1 MVEVKQGSFYLGG
14 SAPPATDPSATQ
26 LMYDARNLTTH
37 GVIVGMTGSGKT
49 GLAID
54 LLEEALL
61 SGISALVIDPKGDMG
76 NLLLNFPDLR
86 PEDFLPWV
94 NEGDAARKGM
104 SVPDFAAKTATDW
117 REGLASWGIGPDRMR
132 RLKDGAQF
140 AIYTPGSSA
149 GIPLNVVGSLAVPSL
164 GWDTEE
170 ETLRDEIEGFVSS
183 LLGMAG
189 IDADPIASREHVL
202 LSNLVEA
209 SWRQARDMDL
219 ASLIQQVQDPPLR
232 KLGVFELD
240 AFFPPKDRTA
250 LAMRLNGLVA
260 SPSFAAWLEGPPL
273 DPRTLLEPADG
284 KPRASIISLAHL
296 SDTERQFVIT
306 LLLSRVVTW
315 MRGLPGT
322 TDLRAVVYMDEVF
335 GFAPP
340 TAAPP
345 SKKPILTLLKQ
356 ARAFGVGMLLAT
368 QNPVDL
374 DYKAMS
380 NAGAW
385 FIGRLQT
392 DRDKARILEGL
403 QSASGG
409 VDVSALDT
417 MIGGLEQRRFVLHD
431 THAGEPQVFQS
442 RWAMSY
448 LRGPLTREQIQSLTK
463 DAPERHARASV
474 APAPEPAAASAPPP
488 LPASAPGT
496 PQTPAPVPA
505 EGEVPVAPAV
515 AGGVRAFYLDPAAPW
530 ASSIGAVPGGPR
542 LRAGVVARVHLRFDD
557 TKAGIDHVE
566 EWEAVW
572 FPLERGMDP
581 EAARPV
587 DYDDRD
593 LRPDPPAGAL
603 YVIPEAPIR
612 DGDFFSR
619 GSADLKAN
627 LTRNRNVTVFRN
639 PSLKLYSRVGE
650 SREEFATRCDQAAQ
664 AEADRDTAKIKDRL
678 EQRRDRLAAAVDTA
692 RRQLDQARVDA
703 KERGHQELLA
713 GAGSVL
719 SILLGGRSNARSM
732 AGRVGGALGGA
743 SSRRSMKSRAEERE
757 RVAGQRVAGR
767 EEDLRQLEQEI
778 LDDVAEIDDRW
789 RQQGAEIEEIEI
801 GLESADV
808 QVDELALVW
817 IPTA

>member
-1 MVEVKQGSFYLGG
+1 MADLRLGG
-14 SAPPATDPSATQ
+14 QVDPASHERGDTPTKLSSGD
-26 LMYDARNLTTH
+26 LTTH

-117 REGLASWGIGPDRMR
+117 REGLASWGVEPDRMR
-132 RLKDGAQF
+132 RLKEGARF

-189 IDADPIASREHVL
+189 IQADPIASREHVL
-202 LSNLVEA
+202 LSNLVES
-209 SWRQARDMDL
+209 SWRRGRDMDL
-219 ASLIQQVQDPPLR
+219 ASLIQQAQDPPLR

-250 LAMRLNGLVA
+250 LAMRLNGLMA

-296 SDTERQFVIT
+296 SDAERQFVVT
-306 LLLSRVVTW
+306 LLLSRVATW
-315 MRGLPGT
+315 MRSLPGT

-417 MIGGLEQRRFVLHD
+417 MIGGLEQRKFVLHD
-431 THAGEPQVFQS
+431 THEGAPQVFQS

-448 LRGPLTREQIQSLTK
+448 LRGPLTREQIQALTK
-463 DAPERHARASV
+463 DAPERQAPVPAGPAPQPAEATAGAPASV
-474 APAPEPAAASAPPP
+474 PAAAPAP
-488 LPASAPGT
+488 
-496 PQTPAPVPA
+496 PQTPAPMA
-505 EGEVPVAPAV
+505 TEGEVPVAPVV
-515 AGGVRAFYLDPAAPW
+515 AGGVPAFYLDPGAPW

-542 LRAGVVARVHLRFDD
+542 LQAGVVARVQLRFDD
-557 TKAGIDHVE
+557 AKAGIDHVE

-572 FPLERGMDP
+572 FPLQRGMDP
-581 EAARPV
+581 AAARPV

-603 YVIPEAPIR
+603 YVIPEAPIG

-627 LTRNRNVTVFRN
+627 LTRNRGVTVFRN
-639 PSLKLYSRVGE
+639 PSLKLYSRAGE
-650 SREEFATRCDQAAQ
+650 SREEFAKRCDQAAQ
-664 AEADRDTAKIKDRL
+664 AGADRETAKIKDRL
-678 EQRRDRLAAAVDTA
+678 ALRRDRLEAAVATA
-692 RRQLDQARVDA
+692 RRQLEQAQVDA
-703 KERGHQELLA
+703 RSRGQQELLA

-719 SILLGGRSNARSM
+719 SILLGGRANARSM

-757 RVAGQRVAGR
+757 RAGGQRLAGR
-767 EEDLRQLEQEI
+767 EEDLRQLEQQI

-789 RQQGAEIEEIEI
+789 RRKGAEIEEIEI
-801 GLESADV
+801 GLESGDV
-808 QVDELALVW
+808 RVDELALVW